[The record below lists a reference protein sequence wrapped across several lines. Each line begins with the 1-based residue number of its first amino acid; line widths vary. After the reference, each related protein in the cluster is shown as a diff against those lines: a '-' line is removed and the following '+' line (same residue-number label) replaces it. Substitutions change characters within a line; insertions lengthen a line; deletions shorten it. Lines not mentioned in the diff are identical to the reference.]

1 MWKIIYFNR
10 TKPPSHPHLFSTGK
24 FWFQTKKKVLLT
36 PKKYFNQ
43 RLVYCTQ
50 KFLSN
55 SDYIY
60 FVHSGIQKLNL
71 RNQINIAMRKVT
83 SNLLTVGV
91 LSSNFSEEEKRFSD
105 SDHAFAFKNSN
116 KEAPTYWKKFLFD
129 VLAMGKPLESQ
140 HFSWHFHLVILYG
153 MTYNLGHNLLEL
165 YNVLVK
171 MGFTTSKMGLD
182 L

>member
-1 MWKIIYFNR
+1 M
-10 TKPPSHPHLFSTGK
+10 
-24 FWFQTKKKVLLT
+24 LLT

-116 KEAPTYWKKFLFD
+116 KEAPTY
-129 VLAMGKPLESQ
+129 
-140 HFSWHFHLVILYG
+140 
-153 MTYNLGHNLLEL
+153 
-165 YNVLVK
+165 
-171 MGFTTSKMGLD
+171 
-182 L
+182 

>member
-36 PKKYFNQ
+36 PKKNFNQ

-50 KFLSN
+50 TFLSD

-60 FVHSGIQKLNL
+60 FFHSGIQKLNL
-71 RNQINIAMRKVT
+71 GNQINIAMRKVT

-116 KEAPTYWKKFLFD
+116 KEAPTY
-129 VLAMGKPLESQ
+129 
-140 HFSWHFHLVILYG
+140 
-153 MTYNLGHNLLEL
+153 
-165 YNVLVK
+165 
-171 MGFTTSKMGLD
+171 
-182 L
+182 

>member
-1 MWKIIYFNR
+1 MWKITYFNR

-36 PKKYFNQ
+36 LKKYFNQ

-105 SDHAFAFKNSN
+105 SDHAVAFKNSN
-116 KEAPTYWKKFLFD
+116 KEAPTY
-129 VLAMGKPLESQ
+129 
-140 HFSWHFHLVILYG
+140 
-153 MTYNLGHNLLEL
+153 
-165 YNVLVK
+165 
-171 MGFTTSKMGLD
+171 
-182 L
+182 